1 CTGNSCRSVMAEA
14 YLKKLLQKQGRTD
27 IEVSSAGVMAL
38 AGMGASEETRGVLAK
53 EGMDVDAHRAQRI
66 TRELVGR
73 SDIILVMEKVHEDRI
88 LQLAPEA
95 KNRLFLLKEFAR
107 ISDSNLNIP
116 DPAGGSLEFYQDTFL
131 TIKDAVERISK
142 IL

>member
-1 CTGNSCRSVMAEA
+1 MS
-14 YLKKLLQKQGRTD
+14 
-27 IEVSSAGVMAL
+27 
-38 AGMGASEETRGVLAK
+38 
-53 EGMDVDAHRAQRI
+53 AHRAQRI
-66 TRELVGR
+66 PRELVDR
-73 SDIILVMEKVHEDRI
+73 SDIILAMEDVHEDKI
-88 LQLAPEA
+88 LAFAPEA

-107 ISDSNLNIP
+107 PVRNDGIINSEKVSNGAKINDSNLNIP

>member
-1 CTGNSCRSVMAEA
+1 
-14 YLKKLLQKQGRTD
+14 
-27 IEVSSAGVMAL
+27 
-38 AGMGASEETRGVLAK
+38 
-53 EGMDVDAHRAQRI
+53 
-66 TRELVGR
+66 
-73 SDIILVMEKVHEDRI
+73 MEKVHEDRI